1 MTTGRGLW
9 AVRLGAAGCYLK
21 GLANESRNAK
31 SWPAD
36 VQTFSSGTEGVCE
49 RVNGFFWSELSAS
62 FSSGATGA
70 HPRPLTRRYLLEQR
84 SSTLKARERR
94 SLPPTAP
101 GCALCRQRTSTQ

>member
-1 MTTGRGLW
+1 MRRGSYDGPSESEGRVSGWCSTPLGYPMLEKGWKFQRSVTTTDDYRLGLW
-9 AVRLGAAGCYLK
+9 AGRLGAAGCYLK

-49 RVNGFFWSELSAS
+49 RVNGFFWSGLSVS

-70 HPRPLTRRYLLEQR
+70 
-84 SSTLKARERR
+84 
-94 SLPPTAP
+94 
-101 GCALCRQRTSTQ
+101 